1 MKREGIEA
9 ATKLLEMKLIDEQQ
23 FAELVIKSLNGHA
36 VPAVQQQLNYQRRPH
51 HTHQFTMQQIIDMV
65 DMFQM
70 GKSYEQIAQTLTVR
84 YDLKPVTKR
93 AIAAWIHEIKH
104 GTKLLKPRF
113 QTPDW
118 QELLTSLR
126 QRLS

>member
-9 ATKLLEMKLIDEQQ
+9 ATKLLEMKLITEQQ

-36 VPAVQQQLNYQRRPH
+36 APAVQQQLNYQRRPH
-51 HTHQFTMQQIIDMV
+51 HTHQFNIQQVTDMV

-84 YDLKPVTKR
+84 YNLKPVTKR
-93 AIAAWIHEIKH
+93 SIAAWIWEIKN
-104 GTKLLKPRF
+104 GTKVTKQRF
-113 QTPDW
+113 QSPEW
-118 QELLTSLR
+118 QETLTVLR